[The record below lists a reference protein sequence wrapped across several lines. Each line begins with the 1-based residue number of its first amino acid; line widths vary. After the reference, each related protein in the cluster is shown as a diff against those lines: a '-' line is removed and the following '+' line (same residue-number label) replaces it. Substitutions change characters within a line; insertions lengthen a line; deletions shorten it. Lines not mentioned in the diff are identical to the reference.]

1 MILARP
7 PAPGNL
13 LCPIRIPPGTDWSMS
28 DSSSFAGGTAAPD
41 APRNFVPVAMTRTRR
56 DGWTPDRQH
65 AFIAALART
74 AVVAKAAR
82 AVGMSAKSA
91 YALHKRAKPGSS
103 FARAWDDAVWEGR
116 DRALDRA
123 ITAMHGVVHV
133 RRSLPGGQWIEQ
145 RIETRAGEG
154 LPAASRTGTR

>member
-1 MILARP
+1 
-7 PAPGNL
+7 
-13 LCPIRIPPGTDWSMS
+13 MS

-56 DGWTPDRQH
+56 DGWTPDRQY

-133 RRSLPGGQWIEQ
+133 RRSLPGGQWIDSASKPAPAKACPL
-145 RIETRAGEG
+145 RRAPG
-154 LPAASRTGTR
+154 